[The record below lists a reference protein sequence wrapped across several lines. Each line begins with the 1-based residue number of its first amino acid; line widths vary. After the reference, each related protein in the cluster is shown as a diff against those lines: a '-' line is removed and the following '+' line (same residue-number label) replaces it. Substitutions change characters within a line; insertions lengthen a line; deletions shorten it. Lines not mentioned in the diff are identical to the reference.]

1 MIAMTYFFILHM
13 PTFLSASQGLRA
25 SRPSARFFQDF
36 LLAAQLLVNCDLSSS
51 ISWI

>member
-1 MIAMTYFFILHM
+1 MIAMTYFFSLHM
-13 PTFLSASQGLRA
+13 PTSLSVSKGLRA

-36 LLAAQLLVNCDLSSS
+36 LLASQLLVNCGLSSS